1 MSATD
6 VAANA
11 TSLVT
16 QSTLSVLENNIETV
30 QEAVESTITTS
41 TSARNIFSIVVD
53 VILSLI
59 LTVIRFVKL
68 ARKSKSS

>member
-30 QEAVESTITTS
+30 QDAVESTITTS